1 MRISNGSDHEI
12 GAHKSPGKSESGI
25 KLVSIFHLSQ
35 NLQGS
40 FYLFLFLYFFYLFAL
55 INTHALTKI
64 PHHQHYSQ

>member
-40 FYLFLFLYFFYLFAL
+40 FYLFLFLYFFLPFCSYKYSR
-55 INTHALTKI
+55 THQNPSPSTL
-64 PHHQHYSQ
+64 